1 MPQKVSIEIGPFKD
15 RRMASRALG
24 LVLRT
29 YPMET
34 YETTVGTPLDK
45 NGNYW
50 VRGTRNVGKE
60 EQ

>member
-1 MPQKVSIEIGPFKD
+1 MKRVPIEIGPFKD
-15 RRMASRALG
+15 RRMAHRALN
-24 LVLRT
+24 LTLRT

-50 VRGTRNVGKE
+50 VRGTRNMESE
-60 EQ
+60 E